1 MPKMF
6 SSSTM
11 FSKKIF
17 CPWKHEKTYLL
28 TQIQPKSQFLFHKNL
43 PPRDFSIMTLAG
55 TGLLPNL
62 ILFKLSFRAW
72 GLKRCVLSLWHSS
85 LGKFHALIKIQNLF
99 WNLLKQ
105 VNANNNL
112 FQHSTAESNRF
123 WSRILMVFHKIF
135 GQS

>member
-1 MPKMF
+1 MKTWKKCSQKLLIIRSDFFSVLSTSPKAA
-6 SSSTM
+6 
-11 FSKKIF
+11 
-17 CPWKHEKTYLL
+17 
-28 TQIQPKSQFLFHKNL
+28 QISDICQINL

-112 FQHSTAESNRF
+112 FQHSTAELNSF

-135 GQS
+135 GKS